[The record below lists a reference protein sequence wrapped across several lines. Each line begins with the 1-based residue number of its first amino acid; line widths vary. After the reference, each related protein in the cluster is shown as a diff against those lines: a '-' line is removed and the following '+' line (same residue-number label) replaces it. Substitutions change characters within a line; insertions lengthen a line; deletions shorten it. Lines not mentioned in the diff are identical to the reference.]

1 MDRVEE
7 MSTLDILLGNDLPD
21 MRKKLPEKR
30 VEVPRLSQEAGKPVI
45 FTLRALSYDKVR
57 EIQDKPR
64 SEQALY
70 GVLYGCAEPNW
81 KDSRL
86 KDPGKSIVTPPDAIK
101 AKLMSG
107 EIDEL
112 YGEIQ
117 KLSGY
122 LRRTLRD
129 VKND

>member
-1 MDRVEE
+1 MEGVEK
-7 MSTLDILLGNDLPD
+7 MSTLDILLGADWPD
-21 MRKKLPEKR
+21 MRKNLPEQK

-86 KDPGKSIVTPPDAIK
+86 MEWKKEKHYSMQLKMESIMD
-101 AKLMSG
+101 M
-107 EIDEL
+107 
-112 YGEIQ
+112 
-117 KLSGY
+117 
-122 LRRTLRD
+122 
-129 VKND
+129 

>member
-1 MDRVEE
+1 MECVEK
-7 MSTLDILLGNDLPD
+7 MSTLDILLGADLPD
-21 MRKKLPEKR
+21 MRKNLPEQK

-57 EIQDKPR
+57 EIQEKPR

-70 GVLYGCAEPNW
+70 GVLYGCVDPIW

-86 KDPGKSIVTPPDAIK
+86 MDPEKSIVTPPDAIK

-112 YGEIQ
+112 YTQIQ

-122 LRRTLRD
+122 MRKTLRD
-129 VKND
+129 VKNA

>member
-1 MDRVEE
+1 MDNKQN
-7 MSTLDILLGNDLPD
+7 MSVLDILLGADLPD
-21 MRKKLPEKR
+21 MRKNLPEQK

-45 FTLRALSYDKVR
+45 FTLRALPYDKVR
-57 EIQDKPR
+57 EIQEKPR
-64 SEQALY
+64 DEQALY
-70 GVLYGCAEPNW
+70 GVLYGCVDPSW
-81 KDSRL
+81 KDNRL
-86 KDPGKSIVTPPDAIK
+86 MDPGKSIVTPPDAIK

-112 YGEIQ
+112 YAKIQ

-129 VKND
+129 IKNA

>member
-1 MDRVEE
+1 MERVEK
-7 MSTLDILLGNDLPD
+7 MSTLDILLGADLPD
-21 MRKKLPEKR
+21 MRKNLPEQK

-57 EIQDKPR
+57 EIQEKPR

-70 GVLYGCAEPNW
+70 GVLYGCVDPNW
-81 KDSRL
+81 KDGRMLDSA
-86 KDPGKSIVTPPDAIK
+86 KSIVTPPDAIK

-112 YGEIQ
+112 YTRIQ

-122 LRRTLRD
+122 MRKTLRD

>member
-1 MDRVEE
+1 MEHVEK
-7 MSTLDILLGNDLPD
+7 MSTLDILLGADLPD
-21 MRKKLPEKR
+21 MRKKLPEQK

-57 EIQDKPR
+57 EIQEKPW
-64 SEQALY
+64 SERALY
-70 GVLYGCAEPNW
+70 GVLYGCVEPNW

-86 KDPGKSIVTPPDAIK
+86 MDPGKSIVTPPDAIK

-112 YGEIQ
+112 YAKIQ

-122 LRRTLRD
+122 LRDTLLD

>member
-1 MDRVEE
+1 MDRVEKL
-7 MSTLDILLGNDLPD
+7 STLDILLGNDLPD

-70 GVLYGCAEPNW
+70 GVLYGCGEPNW

-86 KDPGKSIVTPPDAIK
+86 MDPGKSIVTPPDAIK

>member
-1 MDRVEE
+1 MDNKQNMGV
-7 MSTLDILLGNDLPD
+7 LDILLGADLPD
-21 MRKKLPEKR
+21 MRKNLPEQK

-45 FTLRALSYDKVR
+45 FTLRALPYDKVR
-57 EIQDKPR
+57 EIQEKPR
-64 SEQALY
+64 DEQALY
-70 GVLYGCAEPNW
+70 GVLYGCVDPSW
-81 KDSRL
+81 KDNRL
-86 KDPGKSIVTPPDAIK
+86 MDPGKSIVTPPDAIK

-112 YGEIQ
+112 YAKIQ

-129 VKND
+129 VKNA

>member
-70 GVLYGCAEPNW
+70 DVLYGCAEPNW

-86 KDPGKSIVTPPDAIK
+86 MDPGKSIVTPPDAIK

>member
-1 MDRVEE
+1 MELVEK
-7 MSTLDILLGNDLPD
+7 MSTLDILLGADLPD
-21 MRKKLPEKR
+21 MRKNLPEKQ

-57 EIQDKPR
+57 EIQGKPR
-64 SEQALY
+64 GEQALY
-70 GVLYGCAEPNW
+70 GVLYGCVDPSW

-86 KDPGKSIVTPPDAIK
+86 MDPGKSIVTPPDAIK

-112 YGEIQ
+112 YAQIQ

-122 LRRTLRD
+122 MRDTLRD

>member
-81 KDSRL
+81 KERASS
-86 KDPGKSIVTPPDAIK
+86 P
-101 AKLMSG
+101 
-107 EIDEL
+107 
-112 YGEIQ
+112 
-117 KLSGY
+117 
-122 LRRTLRD
+122 RRTPS
-129 VKND
+129 KQSS

>member
-81 KDSRL
+81 RGGVVSK
-86 KDPGKSIVTPPDAIK
+86 
-101 AKLMSG
+101 
-107 EIDEL
+107 
-112 YGEIQ
+112 IQ
-117 KLSGY
+117 SNIPNTERAVSVRGIIISARPFQKRERSEKE
-122 LRRTLRD
+122 REA
-129 VKND
+129 